1 MDFTFSTARKELVI
15 MQDSSA
21 FQYLAIDQI
30 HEATTLETAPRKH
43 RLAVYGLPLSISL
56 DFESSLGLQ
65 STHLNVQSGCT
76 TPVRQAAMR
85 NCELH
90 LISDSGEAVGPQI
103 AAAVEAAY
111 RWAVSM
117 FPSVDTALLAN
128 AAERLAKSMEANKEL
143 VSPRRYAY
151 AAMHGKVRD
160 LRRTKAGSEASMS
173 LHEMERLGVPAKT
186 FEDDIERSILFHQLR
201 AKLSA
206 RDRFILILLT
216 ECDAGPKKV
225 ANALGVST
233 EAATKAIQRVRQ
245 RLAAC
250 LDAAEKS
257 SKERRSELS
266 ISKGLTKEWI

>member
-1 MDFTFSTARKELVI
+1 

-30 HEATTLETAPRKH
+30 PEATMLETARQKH
-43 RLAVYGLPLSISL
+43 GLAVHGLAFSTSL
-56 DFESSLGLQ
+56 DFESFLGLQ

-90 LISDSGEAVGPQI
+90 LISDTGEAISPKI

-111 RWAVSM
+111 RWAVYM
-117 FPSVDTALLAN
+117 FPNIDTALLAN
-128 AAERLAKSMEANKEL
+128 AAERLAKNMEANKDL
-143 VSPRRYAY
+143 GSPRRYAY

-160 LRRTKAGSEASMS
+160 LRKIKAGSETSMS
-173 LHEMERLGVPAKT
+173 LHELEELGVPAKT
-186 FEDDIERSILFHQLR
+186 FEDDIERSILFQQLR
-201 AKLSA
+201 AKLSD

-216 ECDAGPKKV
+216 ECDAGPKNV
-225 ANALGVST
+225 ANALGIST

-245 RLAAC
+245 RFAAC
-250 LDAAEKS
+250 LHAAEKC
-257 SKERRSELS
+257 SKEGRTELS
-266 ISKGLTKEWI
+266 ISKGLTREWT